1 MLEIVSTQEMQIY
14 KEIIHLRKN
23 TIPINSKNTQN
34 RTHNWFYSFFF
45 FQQQWVKTK
54 QQRLL
59 VKRNYALQVIWT
71 KYSTEDGKKK
81 INIIMSEYKKDKQNY
96 GDLLRVEK

>member
-34 RTHNWFYSFFF
+34 RTHN
-45 FQQQWVKTK
+45 
-54 QQRLL
+54 
-59 VKRNYALQVIWT
+59 
-71 KYSTEDGKKK
+71 
-81 INIIMSEYKKDKQNY
+81 
-96 GDLLRVEK
+96 